1 MILDLILFKDPS
13 VKRHVAK
20 TITWRIVG
28 TLDTMVIGWLI
39 TGNPITGLK
48 IGGIEMFTKMI
59 LYFIH
64 ERIWFKLNL
73 GLPHRLDKQKK
84 VRKQLNQL
92 KSQNYQ
98 IGRKDFEKR
107 NKHRGIALWF
117 TGLSGSGKS
126 T

>member
-28 TLDTMVIGWLI
+28 TLATMVIGWLI
-39 TGNPITGLK
+39 TGNPVTGLK

-73 GLPHRLDKQKK
+73 GLPHRDSKK
-84 VRKQLNQL
+84 
-92 KSQNYQ
+92 
-98 IGRKDFEKR
+98 
-107 NKHRGIALWF
+107 NK
-117 TGLSGSGKS
+117 
-126 T
+126 

>member
-1 MILDLILFKDPS
+1 MIIDLILFKNPS

-39 TGNPITGLK
+39 TGNPVTGLK

-73 GLPHRLDKQKK
+73 GLPHR
-84 VRKQLNQL
+84 
-92 KSQNYQ
+92 
-98 IGRKDFEKR
+98 ET
-107 NKHRGIALWF
+107 NKN
-117 TGLSGSGKS
+117 KEENN
-126 T
+126 

>member
-1 MILDLILFKDPS
+1 MIIDLILFQDPS

-20 TITWRIVG
+20 TVTWRIVG

-39 TGNPITGLK
+39 TGNPVTGLK

-73 GLPHRLDKQKK
+73 GLPHR
-84 VRKQLNQL
+84 
-92 KSQNYQ
+92 
-98 IGRKDFEKR
+98 ET
-107 NKHRGIALWF
+107 NKN
-117 TGLSGSGKS
+117 KEENN
-126 T
+126 